1 MDNININILEMVAN
15 LKKIRNT
22 INNNLVTFLTKAAEL
37 VEMSED
43 MYQIEKTIKLNKIS
57 LKDYILNSQC
67 CSKLKDNNI
76 SNYTIE
82 ELRGYLK
89 KYEESTNINCSSY
102 YLALFL
108 YEKLEDIEKMFDK
121 INDMELKFILQLD
134 SSINNIGSIKKSEY
148 ESLYNK
154 IKVNLTNNFLE
165 QKIVSEDNFEIV
177 IQILNDIFNFYING
191 YPNIPNKYIKNS
203 IY

>member
-22 INNNLVTFLTKAAEL
+22 INNNLVTFLTRAAEL

-134 SSINNIGSIKKSEY
+134 SSINNIRSIKKSEY

-177 IQILNDIFNFYING
+177 I
-191 YPNIPNKYIKNS
+191 
-203 IY
+203 